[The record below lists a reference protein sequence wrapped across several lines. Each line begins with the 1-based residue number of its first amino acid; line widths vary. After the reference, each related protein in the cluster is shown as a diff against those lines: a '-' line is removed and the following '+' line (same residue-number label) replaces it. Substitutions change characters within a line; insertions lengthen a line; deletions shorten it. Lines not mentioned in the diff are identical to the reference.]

1 MLNFA
6 LNHMSLAKRPYRD
19 LLAVASNLACTGVEV
34 RNDLGV
40 PLFDGLDAEEAGR
53 NAAAAGISI
62 YAVAEVKAFTDF
74 SDDTLARAKALAET
88 AVACGARGVAL
99 IPRCDGVSIAKT
111 ERVSNLRT
119 ALRELKPLF
128 AEYGLIGFVE
138 PLGFE
143 HSALRSKRETIE
155 AIEHCG
161 GREQFQLVHD
171 TFHHYL
177 FEDSTLFPEYTGMV
191 HISGVIDQ
199 TLDAAQFRDE
209 HRVLVGKADRLGNIA
224 QLRALIEAG
233 YSGPISTEAFAPNVH
248 DFIDPAKE
256 LAGSFEYIA
265 ATLET
270 RAA

>member
-19 LLAVASNLACTGVEV
+19 LLTIASKLACTGVEV
-34 RNDLGV
+34 RNDLRM
-40 PLFDGLDAEEAGR
+40 PLFDGLNAAEAGR
-53 NAAAAGISI
+53 MAVAAGLRI

-74 SDDTLARAKALAET
+74 SDNTLASAKALAET
-88 AVACGARGVAL
+88 AVACGAKGVAL
-99 IPRCDGVSIAKT
+99 IPRCDGVSIAKA

-128 AEYGLIGFVE
+128 AEHGLIGFVE

-161 GREQFQLVHD
+161 GREQFQLIHD
-171 TFHHYL
+171 TFHHHL

-191 HISGVIDQ
+191 HISGVVNQ
-199 TLDAAQFRDE
+199 TLEVGQFRDP

-233 YSGPISTEAFAPNVH
+233 YSGPISTEAFAPDVH

-256 LAGSFEYIA
+256 FAGSLEYIA
-265 ATLET
+265 ATLQAQ
-270 RAA
+270 AA